1 MEKLQPIYDMERTAK
16 ACILYDMENRWAID
30 FAQAGNNGA
39 MKYFDTVVMHYRAL
53 WEQGYAVDF
62 CDMRECTDLSDYDL
76 VSAPMLFMTRN
87 GIEEKLRAFVERGG
101 VLLTTYWSGVVD
113 AYDLAHLGAVP
124 HGLTD
129 VLGLRATE
137 LDALYPEQSNG
148 LRTKDGA
155 EYKITGAVRSGGAS
169 RRRGGGRLYL

>member
-1 MEKLQPIYDMERTAK
+1 
-16 ACILYDMENRWAID
+16 
-30 FAQAGNNGA
+30 
-39 MKYFDTVVMHYRAL
+39 
-53 WEQGYAVDF
+53 
-62 CDMRECTDLSDYDL
+62 MRECTDLGDYDL

-113 AYDLAHLGAVP
+113 AYDLAYLGAVP

-137 LDALYPEQSNG
+137 LDALYPETQSNG
-148 LRTKDGA
+148 HAHEG
-155 EYKITGAVRSGGAS
+155 
-169 RRRGGGRLYL
+169 RRRHIRSRSCAVWWSFARAQRWRARVYLLTGTRVSPA